1 MLNMAAVPILN
12 ITLRNN
18 LLEVLPIKQYLRQ
31 KKRCLWLLED
41 HRNVVKGVWSII
53 LTIPVISIVTWYRD
67 VQVLVTYTGGVCGSF
82 ILLIIPA
89 IVVGFARNR

>member
-31 KKRCLWLLED
+31 KNRCLWLLED
-41 HRNVVKGVWSII
+41 HRNVVKGVWSVI
-53 LTIPVISIVTWYRD
+53 LTIPVVCIVTWYRD

-89 IVVGFARNR
+89 IVVGFARSR